1 MSFSSTVKKELAN
14 IDNMPACCAH
24 ALAYGLLLFGRAFNS
39 RSISIMT
46 EHECVAKKYSEMIFK
61 VSDVIAPVSVS
72 EAEKYSINIE
82 NKKDIDKILSVFS
95 SNGNESILRINRGNL
110 LNENENDASEIM
122 NCCNCAFLRGA
133 FLSCGTISDPNKSY
147 HLEFVVP
154 FKTLSLDLLKLLT
167 EYNINAKHMTRRG
180 VNVIYIKESE
190 SIEDLLNIIGATMS
204 AFEIMNI
211 KIYKDIRNT
220 TNRQTNFSFANIS
233 RTVTAAG
240 EQMDSIFKM
249 QKNGVF
255 EYLPDDLKEFAN
267 VRIENPEA
275 SLRELGELFDPP
287 LSRSAVN
294 HRLKKILAFSRKN
307 IDDILNEKDN
317 GGL

>member
-1 MSFSSTVKKELAN
+1 
-14 IDNMPACCAH
+14 
-24 ALAYGLLLFGRAFNS
+24 
-39 RSISIMT
+39 MT
-46 EHECVAKKYSEMIFK
+46 EHECVANKYSEMIYK
-61 VSDVIAPVSVS
+61 TSGVVAPVHVS

-82 NKKDIDKILSVFS
+82 NKKDIEKILSEFS

-110 LNENENDASEIM
+110 LNENENDASEIL

-167 EYNINAKHMTRRG
+167 EYNINAKHMVRRG
-180 VNVIYIKESE
+180 VNVIYVKESE

-233 RTVTAAG
+233 RTVSAAG
-240 EQMDSIFKM
+240 EQTDSILRMKES
-249 QKNGVF
+249 GLF
-255 EYLPDDLKEFAN
+255 EYLPQELKDFAEI
-267 VRIENPEA
+267 RIENPEA
-275 SLRELGELFDPP
+275 SLRELGEMFDPP

-294 HRLKKILAFSRKN
+294 HRIKKILAFSRKN
-307 IDDILNEKDN
+307 IEEVISENES

>member
-1 MSFSSTVKKELAN
+1 MSFSASVKKELAN
-14 IDNMPACCAH
+14 IEGMPSCCTH

-46 EHECVAKKYSEMIFK
+46 EHECVANKYSEMIYK
-61 VSDVIAPVSVS
+61 TSGVVAPVHVS

-82 NKKDIDKILSVFS
+82 NKKDIEKILSEFS

-110 LNENENDASEIM
+110 LNENENDASEIL

-167 EYNINAKHMTRRG
+167 EYNINAKHMVRRG
-180 VNVIYIKESE
+180 VNVIYVKESE

-233 RTVTAAG
+233 RTVSAAG
-240 EQMDSIFKM
+240 EQTDSILKM
-249 QKNGVF
+249 KESGLF
-255 EYLPDDLKEFAN
+255 EYLPQELKDFAEI
-267 VRIENPEA
+267 RIENPEA
-275 SLRELGELFDPP
+275 SLRELGEMFDPP

-294 HRLKKILAFSRKN
+294 HRIKKILAFSRKN
-307 IDDILNEKDN
+307 IEEVISENES